1 MFSSNSKLKTT
12 KLKAICIAL
21 ALAPALFAEVR
32 VTTAEAV
39 KSALTKPTPEYSTVA
54 RQMKV
59 VGKVEVEATVGT
71 DGSVETVKVLTGNPL
86 LTGSTVNAVKKWK
99 FTPFT
104 ENGEPSRA
112 IATLTFD
119 FKP

>member
-1 MFSSNSKLKTT
+1 MFSSDSHLKTF
-12 KLKAICIAL
+12 CIAL

-32 VTTAEAV
+32 ITTAEAV
-39 KSALTKPTPEYSTVA
+39 KSALTKPTPEYSAIA

-59 VGKVEVEATVGT
+59 VGRVQVEATVGT
-71 DGSVETVKVLTGNPL
+71 DGNVEDVKVLTGNPL
-86 LTGSTVNAVKKWK
+86 LTNSTVNAVKKWK

-104 ENGEPSRA
+104 QNGEPSKA
-112 IATLTFD
+112 VATLSFD

>member
-1 MFSSNSKLKTT
+1 MLSFGSKFKTV
-12 KLKAICIAL
+12 CMAL
-21 ALAPALFAEVR
+21 ALTPTLFAEVR

-39 KSALTKPTPEYSTVA
+39 KAALNKPNPEYSSVA

-59 VGKVEVEATVGT
+59 VGRVELEATVNTEGN
-71 DGSVETVKVLTGNPL
+71 VETVKVVAGNPL
-86 LTGSTVNAVKKWK
+86 LTNSAVNAVKKWK

-104 ENGEPSRA
+104 QNGEPSKA
-112 IATLTFD
+112 VATLSFD